1 MGREGNAEGVRRDRR
16 LRSAHDQMSSATRHD
31 IMWTVAR
38 DYEPLTRYLKGRSE
52 PVIELTFTELD
63 RLVEGGL
70 PGSARRYQAW
80 WANSRV
86 SQRHSTY
93 WLDAGRQAAPDF
105 NAGRVRFTFGGEV
118 RHGPNLRTLGR
129 GGAKASRSSVGA
141 GRGGQVT
148 RRLGSAASLSPTGE
162 VTQAVVRVG
171 WLDGGAVSIE
181 GGKPMTAGLPAEP
194 GLYRFSFLGRDGA
207 VDAVYVGET
216 DNWPAGWASTATPVP
231 VNRPTSDSVTS
242 SSTTSGRAV
251 RSHSSSPPKSTST
264 ATLPTSTSARC
275 VSWPRTPP

>member
-1 MGREGNAEGVRRDRR
+1 
-16 LRSAHDQMSSATRHD
+16 
-31 IMWTVAR
+31 MWTVAR

-216 DNWPAGWASTATPVP
+216 DNLARRMGQYRNPGAGQQTNLRLRDLVVDHLGSGGQVTLVVATEVDINSNPADFHQRPVRLLAENAAL
-231 VNRPTSDSVTS
+231 VDLAAGGFTILNR
-242 SSTTSGRAV
+242 
-251 RSHSSSPPKSTST
+251 
-264 ATLPTSTSARC
+264 
-275 VSWPRTPP
+275 

>member
-1 MGREGNAEGVRRDRR
+1 M
-16 LRSAHDQMSSATRHD
+16 T
-31 IMWTVAR
+31 R

-52 PVIELTFTELD
+52 PVIELTLTELD

-118 RHGPNLRTLGR
+118 RHGPNRRTLGR
-129 GGAKASRSSVGA
+129 GGPKASRSSA
-141 GRGGQVT
+141 RADRGGLT
-148 RRLGSAASLSPTGE
+148 RRSGRAASLLPTGE
-162 VTQAVVRVG
+162 VTEAVVRVG
-171 WLDGGAVSIE
+171 WLDAGAVSIE
-181 GGKPMTAGLPAEP
+181 GGKPMTAGLPVEP
-194 GLYRFSFLGRDGA
+194 GLYRFSFVGGEGA

-216 DNWPAGWASTATPVP
+216 DNLARRMGQYRNPGSDQRTNLRLRDLIVDHLGSGGRITLVVATEVAINDSPADLRERPVRLLAENAAL
-231 VNRPTSDSVTS
+231 VDLAADGFTILNR
-242 SSTTSGRAV
+242 
-251 RSHSSSPPKSTST
+251 
-264 ATLPTSTSARC
+264 
-275 VSWPRTPP
+275 